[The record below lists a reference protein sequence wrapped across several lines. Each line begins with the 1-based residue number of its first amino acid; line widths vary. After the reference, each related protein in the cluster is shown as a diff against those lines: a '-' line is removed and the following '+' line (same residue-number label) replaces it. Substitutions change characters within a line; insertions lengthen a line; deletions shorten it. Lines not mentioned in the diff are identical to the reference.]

1 MLYPEHCLASLTCL
15 PSTMHY
21 SNLRNEAEVPEPR
34 VDPGSSAAKLALG
47 PGDELF
53 KKRESYW
60 FLALVVVLVLIGSI
74 VFYCAHTGG
83 QDTQHI
89 YLFTPTCAPVSVPAG
104 SGYPVSA
111 GYSYTDRECSP
122 SRHTRYCAALN

>member
-1 MLYPEHCLASLTCL
+1 
-15 PSTMHY
+15 MHY

-34 VDPGSSAAKLALG
+34 VDPGSSAAKLSLG
-47 PGDELF
+47 PGDDLF

-83 QDTQHI
+83 QETQST
-89 YLFTPTCAPVSVPAG
+89 Y
-104 SGYPVSA
+104 
-111 GYSYTDRECSP
+111 
-122 SRHTRYCAALN
+122 